1 MEAQIDVAIDAGIGR
16 VGGLPAY
23 VAKLVADA
31 DAALNLPQDTPQQ
44 VEHKIQMIVGTAT
57 FIHRLI
63 GKAGVTDEQ
72 KTTLNGK
79 LQSLLSAIGRKSSTG
94 PAAPAAG
101 GFKMP
106 RKMSRKYCKKTPCK
120 KMGFTQRSSCR
131 PYKNCFTRKR
141 RQKV

>member
-1 MEAQIDVAIDAGIGR
+1 MTMEAQIDAAIDAGITR

-23 VAKLVADA
+23 VAKLVTDA
-31 DAALNLPQDTPQQ
+31 DAALHMPQDTPQQ

-72 KTTLNGK
+72 KTTLSGK

-101 GFKMP
+101 GK
-106 RKMSRKYCKKTPCK
+106 RKMSRKYCK

-131 PYKNCFTRKR
+131 PYKKCFTQKRK
-141 RQKV
+141 V